1 MKKRTKMYQ
10 NAYNYSQKME
20 GKLIILETQKK
31 EFINYLEEETSKWH
45 NNYDNYNY
53 EYEIEEPT
61 AEELIKKIL
70 QKYKEI
76 MGLKKWKKK

>member
-1 MKKRTKMYQ
+1 MYQ